1 MPLAM
6 AFFLSMEQ
14 HGEAGRASIEL
25 LPKVN
30 EYLGLIMTL
39 IFAFGLVF
47 QLPVVLTL
55 LGRAGIVSSEGLKS
69 KRKWAIVIA
78 FIVAAILTPP
88 DPISQISLAI
98 PTLLLYEISIYA
110 VRMVEQRRAAAEAAD
125 AAA

>member
-1 MPLAM
+1 
-6 AFFLSMEQ
+6 MEQ
-14 HGEAGRASIEL
+14 HGGPGEASIEL

-55 LGRAGIVSSEGLKS
+55 LARAGMVTAETLKQ
-69 KRKWAIVIA
+69 RRRWAIVIS
-78 FIVAAILTPP
+78 FVVAAILTPP
-88 DPISQISLAI
+88 DPISQISLAL
-98 PTLLLYEISIYA
+98 PTILLYELSIHA
-110 VRMVEQRRAAAEAAD
+110 VRYIERQRRLAEAQRQAADAAD